1 MYGMD
6 KSVLRLMP
14 HDASWKND
22 FTREKRRIED
32 ELNDSSVRIEHV
44 GSTAVPNVYAKP
56 ILDLAI
62 LGGEKNLE
70 ALIKSLEN
78 LGYEYR
84 GRFDAES
91 GHFYAV
97 LDEGE
102 IRLCQAHIY
111 TEANADWFSK
121 LKFRDVLTQNAE
133 LAREYNDY
141 KLELAETVSDKSE
154 YAAIKTKWIDK
165 FILKVL

>member
-1 MYGMD
+1 MN
-6 KSVLRLMP
+6 KKRLQLLP
-14 HDASWKND
+14 HDANWKND
-22 FTREKRRIED
+22 FLNEKRRIEA
-32 ELNDSSVRIEHV
+32 ELNDSSVFIEHV
-44 GSTAVPNVYAKP
+44 GSTSIPNVYAKP

-62 LGGEKNLE
+62 LCGEKSPE
-70 ALIKSLEN
+70 SLIKTLEN

-84 GRFDAES
+84 GRFDEES

-97 LDEGE
+97 LDEGDV
-102 IRLCQAHIY
+102 RLCQAHIY

-121 LKFRDVLTQNAE
+121 LKFRDVLTQNVE

-141 KLELAETVSDKSE
+141 KLKLAETISDKSE
-154 YAAIKTKWIDK
+154 YAGIKTKWIDK